1 MSTNEQ
7 NLFIHP
13 HAIVE
18 PGARIGTGTRIE
30 AFARVLAGARIGA
43 HCHLCDHVFVEHDV
57 TVGNEVTIKCGVYL
71 WDGVELHDQV
81 FVGPNAA
88 FTNDKYPRAGRPPE
102 HYARTIVCR
111 AASIGANATLLPGV
125 RIGEKAMVGAG
136 AVVTR
141 DVPPNAIVMGNPA
154 RITGYVETT
163 LKPSVRSVA
172 PTRAEESRVR
182 GVRLIHLRHVEDMRG
197 DLCITEWHRDLPFVP
212 RRVFVVYNV
221 PSARVRGEHAHK
233 ECHQCLVCMQGSVSV
248 VVDDG
253 DNREEHVLDQPWVG
267 LYLPPRI
274 WGIQYKYSRDALLMV
289 FASHEYD
296 AADYIREYEE
306 FLRLVGK

>member
-1 MSTNEQ
+1 
-7 NLFIHP
+7 
-13 HAIVE
+13 
-18 PGARIGTGTRIE
+18 
-30 AFARVLAGARIGA
+30 
-43 HCHLCDHVFVEHDV
+43 
-57 TVGNEVTIKCGVYL
+57 
-71 WDGVELHDQV
+71 
-81 FVGPNAA
+81 
-88 FTNDKYPRAGRPPE
+88 
-102 HYARTIVCR
+102 VCR

>member
-1 MSTNEQ
+1 
-7 NLFIHP
+7 
-13 HAIVE
+13 
-18 PGARIGTGTRIE
+18 
-30 AFARVLAGARIGA
+30 
-43 HCHLCDHVFVEHDV
+43 
-57 TVGNEVTIKCGVYL
+57 
-71 WDGVELHDQV
+71 
-81 FVGPNAA
+81 
-88 FTNDKYPRAGRPPE
+88 
-102 HYARTIVCR
+102 
-111 AASIGANATLLPGV
+111 
-125 RIGEKAMVGAG
+125 
-136 AVVTR
+136 
-141 DVPPNAIVMGNPA
+141 
-154 RITGYVETT
+154 
-163 LKPSVRSVA
+163 
-172 PTRAEESRVR
+172 VR